1 MNTKISILSIILMIY
16 SSCNQKPK
24 NEEIQQKSNS
34 NVVELNEAQLK
45 NVIIEVDSITKS
57 ILPIIIKLNGT
68 VKSPPQNIVS
78 VSAPLGGYIKS
89 TKLITGMAVKKG
101 AVIAIIQDPQFIQL
115 QQDYL
120 TAIVNL
126 QSTAK
131 EFNRQKLLNTNKAV
145 SDKAFENTETSYR
158 SQKILVASLAER
170 LKLIN
175 INPSR
180 LNESNIS
187 SNINIYSP
195 INGFVSKVNV
205 NNGKFVNPSD
215 IIFELIDPQN
225 MYLSLNIFE
234 KDISTIQIGQKLMA
248 YSNSAPTHKYNGTVN
263 LVGKDLAENGSTSIQ
278 CNFES
283 YDDKLIPGM
292 YMNAEI
298 AVLSKSEFT
307 IPDEGLVRFEG
318 KEYVFIQILKGK
330 FAFTEVQT
338 KNSLN
343 GRTQI
348 EFTKPIDP
356 SKHQFV
362 TKGAYTL
369 LMALKNTAEE

>member
-1 MNTKISILSIILMIY
+1 MLY
-16 SSCNQKPK
+16 SSCSQKPK
-24 NEEIQQKSNS
+24 NEEMQQKSDS
-34 NVVELNEAQLK
+34 NVVELSEAQLK

-57 ILPIIIKLNGT
+57 ILPTIIKLNGT

-89 TKLITGMAVKKG
+89 TKLIRGMAVKKG
-101 AVIAIIQDPQFIQL
+101 AIIAIIQDLQFIQL

-126 QSTAK
+126 KTTAK

-145 SDKAFENTETSYR
+145 SDKTFESTETSYR
-158 SQKILVASLAER
+158 SQKILVASLGER

-175 INPSR
+175 VNPSR
-180 LNESNIS
+180 LHESNIS

-215 IIFELIDPQN
+215 IIFELIDPKN

-248 YSNSAPTHKYNGTVN
+248 YNNNAPTHKYNGTVN

-278 CNFES
+278 CYFES

-298 AVLSKSEFT
+298 EVLSKSEFT

-348 EFTKPIDP
+348 EFIRPIDP
-356 SKHQFV
+356 SEHLFV

-369 LMALKNTAEE
+369 LMALKNKAEE

>member
-1 MNTKISILSIILMIY
+1 MIY

-24 NEEIQQKSNS
+24 NEEIQQKSDS

>member
-24 NEEIQQKSNS
+24 NEEIQQKSDS

>member
-24 NEEIQQKSNS
+24 NEEIQQKSDS

-234 KDISTIQIGQKLMA
+234 KDISTIQIGQKLMS

-348 EFTKPIDP
+348 
-356 SKHQFV
+356 
-362 TKGAYTL
+362 
-369 LMALKNTAEE
+369 